1 MKFNGELAVVIFP
14 DLYRIPHQLSAIL
27 IVYTELL
34 IVRQLVLLFLFI
46 DTWELFANR
55 LIAISL

>member
-1 MKFNGELAVVIFP
+1 MKFNSELAVVIFP

-55 LIAISL
+55 LIVISL

>member
-1 MKFNGELAVVIFP
+1 MKFNGELVVVIFP

-55 LIAISL
+55 LIVISL